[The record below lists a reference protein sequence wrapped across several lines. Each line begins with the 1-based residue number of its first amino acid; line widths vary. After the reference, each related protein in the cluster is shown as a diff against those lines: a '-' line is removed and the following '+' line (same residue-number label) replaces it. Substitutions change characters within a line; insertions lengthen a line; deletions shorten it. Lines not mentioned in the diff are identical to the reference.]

1 MSNDASPSLTGGE
14 TEAAPDIVAM
24 FAALGSPIRW
34 PIIELLADGTPR
46 SATEVAAVLGR
57 DFDGVSKHL
66 RVMREARVVACEPGE
81 DRRVLLFSIPSANR
95 RTPGRVD
102 YGVLSVRVATAK
114 LAPEPKD

>member
-1 MSNDASPSLTGGE
+1 MSDDASPSSTGGE
-14 TEAAPDIVAM
+14 TVAPDLVAM
-24 FAALGSPIRW
+24 LSALGSKIRW

-66 RVMREARVVACEPGE
+66 RVMREAGVVACEPGE
-81 DRRVLLFSIPSANR
+81 DRRVLLFSLPAANR

-114 LAPEPKD
+114 LAPAKD